1 MKHTTP
7 INRRDML
14 ASGSKIAV
22 GAVVAASVALP
33 RWEWG
38 GVTSDEALRAAGAAK
53 LVLPRI
59 ANERP

>member
-22 GAVVAASVALP
+22 GVVVAASVALP
-33 RWEWG
+33 RWKWG
-38 GVTSDEALRAAGAAK
+38 A
-53 LVLPRI
+53 
-59 ANERP
+59 